1 VVLAQGADRRLRD
14 PLELE
19 QITDGPLLS
28 VVPAAAFGNERIGPV
43 GEEAFQTL
51 RASLTYFNIDQP
63 ISSVLISSPAQGD
76 GKTTVATNLA
86 IAMARAG
93 KDVILVDADLRRPR
107 VTQRLH
113 LDQTAGLGGV
123 LINEVE
129 LDAALVDAEDDESFG
144 AGRLRVL
151 PSGDPPPNPS
161 ALLASQRMKSLVEQ
175 LTTMSDLV
183 IIDSTPLLVVSDS
196 LPLVEFV
203 SGVVAVARINKT
215 TTDAVNRFERVIVN
229 AGGTLLGTV
238 ASGVTGTDAYGYG
251 YGGYV
256 LSDGPPD
263 GGSRLQRLRALF
275 GRKERA
281 AAPKKKIGARKNIEP
296 TTPEAP

>member
-1 VVLAQGADRRLRD
+1 
-14 PLELE
+14 
-19 QITDGPLLS
+19 
-28 VVPAAAFGNERIGPV
+28 
-43 GEEAFQTL
+43 
-51 RASLTYFNIDQP
+51 
-63 ISSVLISSPAQGD
+63 
-76 GKTTVATNLA
+76 
-86 IAMARAG
+86 MARAG

-113 LDQTAGLGGV
+113 LEQTAGLGAV

-129 LDAALVDAEDDESFG
+129 LEAALVERRPKKSVG
-144 AGRLRVL
+144 TGRLRVL

-203 SGVVAVARINKT
+203 SGVVAVARLNQT
-215 TTDAVNRFERVIVN
+215 TKDAMSRFERVIVN

-238 ASGVTGTDAYGYG
+238 ASGADRERCLRVRIRRLRGERRPAGRRLAAAAATRSLRPQSARRRTAKEDRSEEEHRAHHARGAMRVLVTGGAGFIGSNLVDAL
-251 YGGYV
+251 
-256 LSDGPPD
+256 LSDGPRRPD
-263 GGSRLQRLRALF
+263 PRQLLDRPSLEPPPRSTATSIWSRATY
-275 GRKERA
+275 
-281 AAPKKKIGARKNIEP
+281 APTSG
-296 TTPEAP
+296 